1 MMTEKE
7 TTRLSKFL
15 SLVLRHQPEL
25 IGIEPDKN
33 GWVLVRDLL
42 KKAGS
47 HGTKI
52 RKEMLDE
59 IVDNNSKKRFAFSD
73 NKMKIRASQGHSID
87 IDLGYEPKQPPK
99 MLYHGSATKNVGSIL
114 KSGLEKR
121 QRSHVHLSGY
131 PSDKEL
137 KSVDGEIV
145 DNYNILLC
153 CLEAGSEAY
162 NERRT
167 TTYEILKN

>member
-52 RKEMLDE
+52 TKEMLDE
-59 IVDNNSKKRFAFSD
+59 IVDNNC
-73 NKMKIRASQGHSID
+73 
-87 IDLGYEPKQPPK
+87 
-99 MLYHGSATKNVGSIL
+99 MLW
-114 KSGLEKR
+114 R
-121 QRSHVHLSGY
+121 
-131 PSDKEL
+131 
-137 KSVDGEIV
+137 
-145 DNYNILLC
+145 C
-153 CLEAGSEAY
+153 
-162 NERRT
+162 
-167 TTYEILKN
+167 